1 MKKFTLLLSGF
12 FAVYYVY
19 AQQPI
24 TLNFETHSILPGA
37 DNNMI
42 LCQYAEPGNGGCD
55 VTWDFSSLKAN
66 ANFTGFVNN
75 DSKAKTTGYF
85 QSANTVLEEFN
96 NRFYLRI
103 SKDKTEQIG
112 YASDNNNVIIT
123 YDQPFVKMVFP
134 FTMNDHYTGVFT
146 GTMKTGQTEFPING
160 CYEVTA
166 DGYGKLILPGNVIA
180 NNVLRVKT
188 TKTYDVQLNDITQ
201 HVEINTY
208 RWYGLYN
215 RYPLLVLTSVKTST
229 GTSTFTEYQAAYNNA
244 VNVAL
249 PLTDNHQDT
258 PQFSVFPNPSN
269 DFVTVIYTVS
279 SPGKVIIDLYDNT
292 GRKVKNL
299 LNNKLEAG
307 IYNLVFNTAEDKL
320 SPGFYFIRADF
331 GNIVKKENIIIT
343 E

>member
-12 FAVYYVY
+12 IAVSYVY

-37 DNNMI
+37 DNNMV
-42 LCQYAEPGNGGCD
+42 LCQYTEPGTGGYD

-66 ANFTGFVNN
+66 SKFTGFVNN
-75 DSKAKTTGYF
+75 DSKTKTTGYF

-103 SKDKTEQIG
+103 SKDRTEQIG
-112 YASDNNNVIIT
+112 YASANNSVIIT
-123 YDQPFVKMVFP
+123 YDQPFVKMRFP
-134 FTMNDHYTGVFT
+134 FTMNDHYTGSFS
-146 GTMKTGQTEFPING
+146 GTMKTGQNEFPING
-160 CYEVTA
+160 YYEVTA
-166 DGYGKLILPGNVIA
+166 DGYGKLVLPGNVTA
-180 NNVLRVKT
+180 DNVLRVKT

-215 RYPLLVLTSVKTST
+215 RYPLLVLTSVKTSS
-229 GTSTFTEYQAAYNNA
+229 GASTFTEYQAAYNNA

-249 PLTDNHQDT
+249 PLSDKQNEIS
-258 PQFSVFPNPSN
+258 QFSVYPNPSN
-269 DFVTVIYTVS
+269 DYVTIDYSVASRKKAV
-279 SPGKVIIDLYDNT
+279 IDLYDNT

-299 LNNKLEAG
+299 LNNTLEAG
-307 IYNLVFNTAEDKL
+307 NYQLVFNTADDKL
-320 SPGFYFIRADF
+320 SPGIYIIRADF
-331 GNIVKKENIIIT
+331 GNLVKKESIIIT